1 MQFILLLLIFRF
13 PEEASRRGTPKTATK
28 EKAIRGETSG

>member
-28 EKAIRGETSG
+28 EKGWFEAASV